1 MPTFEDVRRISLAL
15 PEAEEILTWD
25 TDVTFRVRSK
35 IFAISGEGA
44 THVSIKSTPLVQG
57 DLIDR
62 DPKTFAKAAYVGR
75 FGWLD
80 VDLERIDSDELERL
94 LREAWRLT
102 APKRLAAALDHSDE
116 APAPGNPPRRSPG

>member
-25 TDVTFRVRSK
+25 TDATFRVRGK

-62 DPKTFAKAAYVGR
+62 DPKAFAKAAYVGR
-75 FGWLD
+75 FGWVD
-80 VDLERIDSDELERL
+80 VDLERIDGHELEML
-94 LREAWRLT
+94 LREAWRMT
-102 APKRLAAALDHSDE
+102 APKRLASTLDR
-116 APAPGNPPRRSPG
+116 P